1 MIDKFKILKNFEK
14 TLMYLQD
21 ILSSNNTDNIQLQ
34 NIGAYLFNSGKKK
47 PFIGVFP
54 ADKMPILKNNEM
66 CIVNTDDKAG
76 IHWIGCYKYKNK
88 TYCYD
93 SFDRDVKS
101 LSPHWKNK
109 HNWVN
114 ANTDRDQSYSSSSC
128 GPFSLAWLIFA
139 QAHTPLKIMSII

>member
-1 MIDKFKILKNFEK
+1 MTEKYKILKEYENNLVL
-14 TLMYLQD
+14 LMN
-21 ILSSNNTDNIQLQ
+21 ILSSGTTDNNQLQ
-34 NIGAYLFNSGKKK
+34 SIGMYLFNSVKEK
-47 PFIGVFP
+47 PFIGVFS

-76 IHWIGCYKYKNK
+76 VHWIACYKYKNK

-101 LSPHWKNK
+101 LSLHWKNK

-114 ANTDRDQSYSSSSC
+114 ANTDVDQSNGESNCGQRSC
-128 GPFSLAWLIFA
+128 AWLISA
-139 QAHTPLKIMSII
+139 KLHTPLKLMSII